1 MNLKVNPENIVIVII
16 AVYIIFWASNLTN
29 NYPLKLVEIC
39 NEKLVIL
46 LILGLIYYLV
56 YLKKYTI
63 VILLLIV
70 VLFFYLNIPMLSE
83 NFIENFEGENMKSL
97 LGDINEELSGEQKE
111 LMNEIENI
119 DIEKL
124 VNLYTDTEEYEDI
137 EAKISK
143 VDELTEKFK
152 NKIKE
157 KTERK

>member
-1 MNLKVNPENIVIVII
+1 MKLKVNPENMVIAII
-16 AVYIIFWASNLTN
+16 AIYIIFWASNLTN

-83 NFIENFEGENMKSL
+83 NFIENFDNAEGL
-97 LGDINEELSGEQKE
+97 LGSISEELSDEQKE
-111 LMNEIENI
+111 LMNNIENI
-119 DIEKL
+119 DTEKL
-124 VNLYTDTEEYEDI
+124 VDLYTDTAEFKEI
-137 EAKISK
+137 E
-143 VDELTEKFK
+143 T
-152 NKIKE
+152 KIKNVDHLTKKIKHRIDKEAE
-157 KTERK
+157 KNNP